1 MNLRQKKK
9 KNSLVSENRSG
20 ENVFFSPDRIF
31 ECVSEY
37 TFLIFNKNKEDK
49 KKQKKLKKKKE
60 YLPKFLRDTIKSF
73 ENLICVVLTYST
85 EL

>member
-9 KNSLVSENRSG
+9 KTVLLLKIVQ
-20 ENVFFSPDRIF
+20 VKMFFFSPDRIF